1 MTVNEA
7 LTRAAES
14 IGDSV
19 PRDKL
24 LIWLSEIE
32 DTVDREIAAT
42 HTGCRRGADVYSG
55 GEVELLVP
63 DTQSEVYIL
72 YMQMKYDLMMHD
84 TEQYNNSAPAFA
96 AAYST
101 YADSVNRTRMPHG
114 TATVTL

>member
-14 IGDSV
+14 IGDSI

-42 HTGCRRGADVYSG
+42 HAGCRRGTDVHSDG
-55 GEVELLVP
+55 DAELSVP
-63 DTQSEVYIL
+63 DPQSEVY
-72 YMQMKYDLMMHD
+72 
-84 TEQYNNSAPAFA
+84 PV
-96 AAYST
+96 
-101 YADSVNRTRMPHG
+101 YADEIRSDDARHRAV
-114 TATVTL
+114 

>member
-19 PRDKL
+19 PREKL

-42 HTGCRRGADVYSG
+42 HTCCRRGTDVRSD
-55 GEVELLVP
+55 GEAVLLVP
-63 DTQSEVYIL
+63 DPQSEVYIL

-84 TEQYNNSAPAFA
+84 NEQYNNSAPAFA

-101 YADSVNRTRMPHG
+101 YADSVNRECMPIS
-114 TATVTL
+114 AARVTL

>member
-14 IGDSV
+14 IGDSI

-24 LIWLSEIE
+24 LIWLSVIE

-42 HTGCRRGADVYSG
+42 HAGCRRGTDVHSDG
-55 GEVELLVP
+55 DAELSVP
-63 DTQSEVYIL
+63 DPQSEVYIL

-101 YADSVNRTRMPHG
+101 YADSVNRSFMPHG